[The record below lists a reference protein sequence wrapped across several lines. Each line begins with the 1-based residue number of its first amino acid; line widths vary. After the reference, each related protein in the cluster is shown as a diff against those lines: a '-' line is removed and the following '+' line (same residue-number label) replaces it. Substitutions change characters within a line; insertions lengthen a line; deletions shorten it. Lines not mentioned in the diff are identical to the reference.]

1 MRLIEDKALESK
13 RDFYRADFLGSGK
26 LAQHARRGRR
36 LFTQTV
42 DKIVA
47 KYPKMHSSH

>member
-1 MRLIEDKALESK
+1 MSLIEDKALESK
-13 RDFYRADFLGSGK
+13 RDFCRADFLGSGK
-26 LAQHARRGRR
+26 PVLQAQRGRR